1 MLSARLDGQML
12 QFQRVVG
19 GSVHDTV
26 SLSSANAGEAMDVLS
41 DVGFV
46 PSGEDA
52 KSEDDDKDANLC
64 PLRRQGAGAGGH
76 FTHGRYATPVEICTR
91 DEYSGNW
98 VGFSCSHDF
107 RKAVL
112 YAKLHAEESEE
123 GTTAERATK
132 GAITTLLD
140 VAEACRARKI
150 TIGLSHQYAVCPEF
164 LCSLLYLGF
173 QVVPPRKS
181 PLVNVALLLDFIL
194 GPLQPGCL
202 GASDVTGTSDCST
215 SAVDGDVVDTSAD
228 SD

>member
-19 GSVHDTV
+19 GSVRDTV
-26 SLSSANAGEAMDVLS
+26 RLSSANVGEAMDVLS
-41 DVGFV
+41 HVGFI
-46 PSGEDA
+46 PGGEVA
-52 KSEDDDKDANLC
+52 ISEDDDKDANRC
-64 PLRRQGAGAGGH
+64 PLRWQGAGGH
-76 FTHGRYATPVEICTR
+76 FTLGQYATPVEICTL
-91 DEYSGNW
+91 DEDSGNW
-98 VGFSCSHDF
+98 VLFSCSHDF

-112 YAKLHAEESEE
+112 YAKLRTDESEE

-150 TIGLSHQYAVCPEF
+150 TIGLSPQHAVCPEF

-181 PLVNVALLLDFIL
+181 PLVNVALLLDFIM
-194 GPLQPGCL
+194 GPLQPGQL

-215 SAVDGDVVDTSAD
+215 SAEDGDAVDSSAD